1 MAASHA
7 VAVVPMFMP
16 NTVAAAASKPRSP
29 CCASVIA
36 MAVVAAEDCTTAVN
50 TSETRTHLASPQA
63 DVASSDLNASTTA
76 GIERTGSMPSF
87 IQ

>member
-1 MAASHA
+1 
-7 VAVVPMFMP
+7 MFMP
-16 NTVAAAASKPRSP
+16 NTVAAAASKLRSP

-36 MAVVAAEDCTTAVN
+36 IAVVAAEDWTTAVKTN
-50 TSETRTHLASPQA
+50 ETRTHLKSPHA
-63 DVASSDLNASTTA
+63 EVASSDRNVSTTA